1 MDQVEIGR
9 RASEPVLR
17 EYSAMMKQIDRG
29 DPFHPREVQDMIDQL
44 ISEGYLSQAET
55 LGQAKINW
63 DQ

>member
-9 RASEPVLR
+9 RSWDPVLR
-17 EYSAMMKQIDRG
+17 EYNAMMKQIERG

-55 LGQAKINW
+55 LGRAKINW
-63 DQ
+63 DR